1 MAMVKQ
7 FTGLSKCLR
16 DRYNVAEERT
26 YNFVCAP
33 IQQARQ

>member
-16 DRYNVAEERT
+16 DRYNVAEEDT
-26 YNFVCAP
+26 NNFVCASV
-33 IQQARQ
+33 